1 MLAPIQA
8 RPRKRSVGMMGSTN
22 SNISVHFSPCIMR
35 HFLAD
40 RKGWLQ
46 RNRVLLESDRFARVK
61 RRKATTEPILADTAE
76 NTIIGHEARTQE
88 AAQLTLSSAQSGE
101 HSRCDEPA
109 AGARQIGRATRD
121 DKDFTAQPDY
131 CPPLNT
137 LPHRINWLK
146 IGWDGRPVD
155 LRDDPHRHRLH
166 PDEVMLASTLR
177 LDCATYLT
185 SKRRIFERRLQCLH
199 RGKIFRKTD
208 AQQACRID
216 VNKASKLWT
225 AFELVGWLDESYMRR
240 FL

>member
-8 RPRKRSVGMMGSTN
+8 RPRKRSVGMMGSAN
-22 SNISVHFSPCIMR
+22 SDISVHFSPCIMR

-46 RNRVLLESDRFARVK
+46 RNRVLLESDRLARVK
-61 RRKATTEPILADTAE
+61 RRKATPEPIVADTAE
-76 NTIIGHEARTQE
+76 NTIVGHEARTQE
-88 AAQLTLSSAQSGE
+88 ASQLTLSSAQTGE
-101 HSRCDEPA
+101 LSRCGEPA

-121 DKDFTAQPDY
+121 DKDFTAQLDY

-137 LPHRINWLK
+137 LPHRTNWLK
-146 IGWDGRPVD
+146 IGWDGRPAD